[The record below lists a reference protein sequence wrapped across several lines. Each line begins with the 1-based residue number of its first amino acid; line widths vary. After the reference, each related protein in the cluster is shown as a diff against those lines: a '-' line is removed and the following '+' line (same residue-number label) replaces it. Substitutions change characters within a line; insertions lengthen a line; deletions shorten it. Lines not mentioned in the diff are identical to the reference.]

1 MAANLNILVTGSA
14 GFIGHH
20 LMLALQNLF
29 PHVTGL
35 DSINSYYDVG
45 LKYDRLAEQGFERKN
60 IQYNRI
66 LQSEK
71 NDNISFVQLD
81 LADENALDTFFRTKK
96 FDIVIN
102 LAAQAG
108 VRFSMEHPQ
117 SYVSSNLVGF
127 ANLLECCRKYPI
139 KHLLF
144 ASSSSVYG
152 LDNNVP
158 FTIGHNT
165 DFPISFYAATKKAN
179 EVMAHSYAHLY
190 QIPITGL
197 RFFTVY
203 GPWGRPDMAYFSFA
217 KAISENQPIRL
228 FNYGEMY
235 RDFTYINDVV
245 ESILKLVPAV
255 PQNPPQQ
262 AGSNALFRMLNIGN
276 SKPEPLMELVQNL
289 EVLLHKKAILDLQP
303 MQPGDVKHTFAD
315 VSELENAIGFS
326 PKTPLNVGLAHFA
339 CWFKAYYQLELA
351 ETEVY

>member
-1 MAANLNILVTGSA
+1 MAADLKILITGSA

-20 LMLALQNLF
+20 LLLALQPIF
-29 PHVTGL
+29 THVTGL

-45 LKYDRLAEQGFERKN
+45 LKYDRLGKQGFEREQIK
-60 IQYNRI
+60 YNRLI
-66 LQSEK
+66 SGEKHQNLQF
-71 NDNISFVQLD
+71 IQLD
-81 LADENALDTFFRTKK
+81 LSDEYALDSFFRTQQ

-127 ANLLECCRKYPI
+127 ANLLECCRKYPV

-152 LDNNVP
+152 LDNNIP
-158 FTIGHNT
+158 FSTGNNT

-190 QIPITGL
+190 QIQTTGM

-217 KAISENQPIRL
+217 KAISENQPIRIY
-228 FNYGEMY
+228 NHGEMF
-235 RDFTYINDVV
+235 RDFTYIDDVV
-245 ESILKLVPAV
+245 QSIQKLISVYPE
-255 PQNPPQQ
+255 NPPQK
-262 AGSNALFRMLNIGN
+262 AFSNAPFRVLNIGN
-276 SKPEPLMELVQNL
+276 SKPEPLMELVNTL
-289 EVLLHKKAILDLQP
+289 EALLDKKAILDLQP
-303 MQPGDVKHTFAD
+303 MQPGDVPTTYAD

-326 PKTPLNVGLAHFA
+326 PKTPLKTGLTHFA
-339 CWFKAYYQLELA
+339 NWFQEYYRTLPA
-351 ETEVY
+351 KSEVV

>member
-20 LMLALQNLF
+20 VMQALQNSF
-29 PHVTGL
+29 PQVTGL

-45 LKYDRLAEQGFERKN
+45 LKYDRLAAQGFERKN

-66 LQSEK
+66 LQSQK
-71 NDNISFVQLD
+71 NDRISFVQLD
-81 LADENALDTFFRTKK
+81 LADENALDNLFRTRQ

-127 ANLLECCRKYPI
+127 ANLLECCRKYKI

-152 LDNNVP
+152 NNSNIP
-158 FTIGHNT
+158 FSTENNT
-165 DFPISFYAATKKAN
+165 DFPVSFYAATKKAN

-190 QIPITGL
+190 QIPITGM

-217 KAISENQPIRL
+217 KAICEETKIRI
-228 FNYGEMY
+228 FNHGNMF
-235 RDFTYINDVV
+235 RDFTFIADVV
-245 ESILKLVPAV
+245 SSIQKLVTTMPHPATNKAYSSA
-255 PQNPPQQ
+255 PFQI
-262 AGSNALFRMLNIGN
+262 FNIGN
-276 SKPEPLMELVQNL
+276 SNPEPLMELVITL
-289 EVLLHKKAILDLQP
+289 EDLLGKKAILDLQP
-303 MQPGDVKHTFAD
+303 MQPGDVETTYAD
-315 VSELENAIGFS
+315 VSALENAIGYS
-326 PKTPLNVGLAHFA
+326 PKTPLKAGLTEFIS
-339 CWFKAYYQLELA
+339 WFKAYYEPSLSNLVMA
-351 ETEVY
+351 